1 MEESKVK
8 DPNNY
13 IQLSLSIQKFLSS
26 EELIMPLDLPLSFS
40 NFLSLEHDWSDREF
54 NIFDL

>member
-40 NFLSLEHDWSDREF
+40 NFLSLEHD
-54 NIFDL
+54 